1 MTPPRPA
8 PWPLAQGLQ
17 SAREAL
23 RSLPSHDGRSRLL
36 SVTVRL
42 PWTDPLAL
50 FRAAVGEERAFW
62 EQPGNGFSLAAVG
75 VAAVLDG
82 HGEGRFAQVAAAW
95 EGLRQEAL
103 VEGDTTAPL
112 TPPVCLGGFAFAS
125 GGMRALHWRP
135 YGDGRLVVPR
145 LLLVAQKRESWLTL
159 TVPSAGGGGL
169 PLFSR
174 PESLPDDEGE
184 RLDITIEGL
193 SGEDWQRAVA
203 VIVQET
209 RRGVVDKVVLA
220 REVRA
225 RASRPFPWATV
236 LERLRRAYR
245 GCTVF
250 AFARGDSCF
259 LGATPER
266 LARLEGRR
274 LRADCLAGS
283 APRGET
289 LREDERMAARLLAD
303 PKERREHVL
312 VVEAVRQALLPLCQE
327 LWAPPAPQVL
337 RTPHVQHL
345 HTPIEGRL
353 REGTGLLEVVARLHP
368 TPAVGGAPQK
378 AALALIDACETFDR
392 GWYAGPVGWLD
403 GSGDGEFVVAI
414 RSALLRGRE
423 AHLYAGCG
431 ILPDSDPRR
440 EEQESLLKL
449 KAMLTALGGE
459 G

>member
-1 MTPPRPA
+1 
-8 PWPLAQGLQ
+8 
-17 SAREAL
+17 
-23 RSLPSHDGRSRLL
+23 
-36 SVTVRL
+36 
-42 PWTDPLAL
+42 
-50 FRAAVGEERAFW
+50 
-62 EQPGNGFSLAAVG
+62 
-75 VAAVLDG
+75 
-82 HGEGRFAQVAAAW
+82 
-95 EGLRQEAL
+95 
-103 VEGDTTAPL
+103 
-112 TPPVCLGGFAFAS
+112 
-125 GGMRALHWRP
+125 
-135 YGDGRLVVPR
+135 
-145 LLLVAQKRESWLTL
+145 
-159 TVPSAGGGGL
+159 
-169 PLFSR
+169 
-174 PESLPDDEGE
+174 
-184 RLDITIEGL
+184 
-193 SGEDWQRAVA
+193 
-203 VIVQET
+203 
-209 RRGVVDKVVLA
+209 
-220 REVRA
+220 
-225 RASRPFPWATV
+225 
-236 LERLRRAYR
+236 
-245 GCTVF
+245 
-250 AFARGDSCF
+250 
-259 LGATPER
+259 
-266 LARLEGRR
+266 
-274 LRADCLAGS
+274 
-283 APRGET
+283 
-289 LREDERMAARLLAD
+289 MAARLLAD

-327 LWAPPAPQVL
+327 LWAPPSPQVL